1 MAEYFLHDPDAGPI
15 DYSVDFTD
23 WLADGDSVSSVIWS
37 IFPTGPTLSNP
48 SLTVA
53 LATTDVS
60 GGTLG
65 ATYRLTA
72 SVTSGNGVVDDRSI
86 VLRVGQQ

>member
-15 DYSVDFTD
+15 DYSVDFTS
-23 WLADGDSVSSVIWS
+23 WLASGDTVSTVVWSV
-37 IFPTGPTLSNP
+37 FPTGPTLTSP
-48 SLTVA
+48 SLVVA
-53 LATTDVS
+53 LATTEVD

-72 SVTSGNGVVDDRSI
+72 SVTSANGIVDDRSV

>member
-15 DYSVDFTD
+15 DYSVDFTG
-23 WLADGDSVSSVIWS
+23 WLDGGDSVSSVVWS
-37 IFPTGPTLSNP
+37 VFPIGPTLGTK
-48 SLTVA
+48 SLAGAVA
-53 LATTDVS
+53 TQNVS

-65 ATYRLTA
+65 ASYRLTA
-72 SVTSGNGVVDDRSI
+72 SVTSTNGVVDDRSI